1 MVTGCGCHDP
11 AVFGHLDCDL
21 AAPFYLTLAGSRRRG
36 EGSDR
41 ALDRR
46 LRQLRVNPEFICWYP
61 SCTDQ
66 YPSCLMECSGP
77 P

>member
-1 MVTGCGCHDP
+1 MTGCGCHDP
-11 AVFGHLDCDL
+11 AVFGHLDCDQ
-21 AAPFYLTLAGSRRRG
+21 AAPFYRTLAGSRRRG

-46 LRQLRVNPEFICWYP
+46 LRELRAPTELPEWNPAITTNHHYGEVLHL
-61 SCTDQ
+61 S
-66 YPSCLMECSGP
+66 P